1 MVMGMILKL
10 LPIGN
15 ERTTIT
21 ASVIIL
27 CWLVSRGAAVSVRE
41 VTSGPEQQF
50 ACQQWYQ
57 GVAVEDG
64 FYYKGNKTKFFIYL
78 NLLWCPLHTGSIP

>member
-1 MVMGMILKL
+1 MGMILKL

-27 CWLVSRGAAVSVRE
+27 CWLVSRGAAVSVPV

-50 ACQQWYQ
+50 ACQQWYH

-64 FYYKGNKTKFFIYL
+64 FYYDENKGKFLIFR
-78 NLLWCPLHTGSIP
+78 NLQVP